1 VYQHTQAISLGQKL
15 VHVHYSEKHLM
26 EQVVYNF
33 GAKKNTKFFVTVKG
47 NLVFSIIVTT
57 RCWSLL
63 MLGLNTHMSSVNM
76 KWFTV
81 VFPTVHPTLT

>member
-1 VYQHTQAISLGQKL
+1 MCLGACLLHNVTISFVSEYPNHSSVRCVSTHQAISLGQKL

-57 RCWSLL
+57 RC
-63 MLGLNTHMSSVNM
+63 
-76 KWFTV
+76 
-81 VFPTVHPTLT
+81 